1 MAVRAILFLLWAC
14 LFVNGSLSLTLSS
27 KLVHRFSEE
36 AMAVWESRRGDN
48 ASLKPWPKRN
58 SLNYFQLLLQ
68 SDLKRQK
75 LKLGSKYE
83 HLFPSEGSQTL
94 FFGNE
99 LDWLHYT
106 WIDIGTPNVS
116 FMVALDAGSDLLWV
130 PCDCIQ
136 CAPLSASY
144 YDTLDRDLN
153 EYSPSLSRTGKQLS
167 CSHQLCK
174 STTNCKGP
182 EEPCPYIVQY
192 KSDDTASSGFLIED
206 VLHLTSASKN
216 STPSSVQAS
225 VVFGCGRKQSGG
237 YLEGA
242 APDGV
247 MGLGPGEISVPSV
260 LAKAGMIQNSF
271 SLCFDDNGSGRI
283 LFGDQGNLAQHST
296 PFLPAAGKYV
306 NYFVGVERLCVGSSC
321 LKQTGFQALVDSG
334 SSFTYVPTEVYKK
347 IVFEFDKQVNATRI
361 NLQQSPWK
369 YCYNVS
375 SWELLSIPTIKLMFP
390 LNQSFLVHKPVF
402 SESLN
407 QKYTIFCLTLLRTDD
422 DYGVIGQNFM
432 VGYRMVF
439 DRENLKLGW
448 SIANCEDNGN
458 GKRVNP
464 TPSNNG
470 STSQLPTSEQQSI
483 PNTHAVAPATARNAP
498 SKSSVAASRQI
509 PLLLCLTSS
518 LLLLMRLLIL
528 SC

>member
-1 MAVRAILFLLWAC
+1 
-14 LFVNGSLSLTLSS
+14 
-27 KLVHRFSEE
+27 
-36 AMAVWESRRGDN
+36 MAVWESRGGDN

-296 PFLPAAGKYV
+296 PFLPTEGKYV
-306 NYFVGVERLCVGSSC
+306 TYSVGVERFCVGSSC
-321 LKQTGFQALVDSG
+321 IKQTGFQALVDSG

-347 IVFEFDKQVNATRI
+347 VVFEFDKQVNATRI
-361 NLQQSPWK
+361 NLQQSSWK

-448 SIANCEDNGN
+448 SNANCEDNGN
-458 GKRVNP
+458 GKRVNH
-464 TPSNNG
+464 TPPNNG

-483 PNTHAVAPATARNAP
+483 PNTHAVAPATPRNAP